1 MIQMVMEMDSVA
13 ETAGS
18 VQVCA
23 EITGVTG
30 MLECSVTTTATT
42 IGSTKAGKKLI

>member
-30 MLECSVTTTATT
+30 MLECSVSRTATAV
-42 IGSTKAGKKLI
+42 GSTKTSKKL

>member
-1 MIQMVMEMDSVA
+1 MVMATINVA
-13 ETAGS
+13 ENVMGGS

-30 MLECSVTTTATT
+30 MLECSVSTTAVFSP
-42 IGSTKAGKKLI
+42 GSTKAGKNL

>member
-1 MIQMVMEMDSVA
+1 MALATMNVTENVA
-13 ETAGS
+13 GGL